1 MYLEYVSS
9 YEAHIQAFSTEST
22 DGQSR
27 GVQIEKTEANGKKSP
42 NQFKQGSAFEK

>member
-22 DGQSR
+22 DGQS
-27 GVQIEKTEANGKKSP
+27 VQIEKTEANGKKSP